1 MVPIRVR
8 EGQANGKVR
17 ERGGTNQSERETDKQ
32 KGEGEGWYQS
42 E

>member
-1 MVPIRVR
+1 MKD
-8 EGQANGKVR
+8 GQTNRKVR
-17 ERGGTNQSERETDKQ
+17 ERGGSNQCERQTDKQ